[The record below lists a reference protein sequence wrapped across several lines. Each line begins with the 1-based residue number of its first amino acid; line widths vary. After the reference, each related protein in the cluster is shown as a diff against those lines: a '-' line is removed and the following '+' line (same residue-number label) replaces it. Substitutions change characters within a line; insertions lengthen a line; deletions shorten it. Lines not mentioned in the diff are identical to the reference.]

1 MKKIRRKHTKEF
13 KRQAV
18 AMMEDPDTSNEQ
30 LARQLGVDIS
40 LLYKW
45 RNALKANG
53 EDAFP
58 GKGNQAHQTDD
69 HSELAR
75 LRREN
80 EQLRKERDFLR
91 SAAAYF
97 AKELPQD

>member
-1 MKKIRRKHTKEF
+1 MKKIRRRYTKEF

-18 AMMEDPDTSNEQ
+18 ALMEDSEKSNEQ
-30 LARQLGVDIS
+30 VAKELEVDIS

-45 RNALKANG
+45 RKALGDNG
-53 EDAFP
+53 MSAFP
-58 GKGNQAHQTDD
+58 GKGNRAHQTEEDA
-69 HSELAR
+69 ELAR
-75 LRREN
+75 LRSEN
-80 EQLRKERDFLR
+80 AQLRKERDFLR

>member
-1 MKKIRRKHTKEF
+1 MKRIRRRHTKEF

-18 AMMEDPDTSNEQ
+18 ALMDDAEKSNEQ
-30 LARQLGVDIS
+30 IAKELGVDIS
-40 LLYKW
+40 MLYKW
-45 RNALKANG
+45 RRALNKGG
-53 EDAFP
+53 ENAFP
-58 GKGNQAHQTDD
+58 GKGNRTHQNDEHD
-69 HSELAR
+69 ELAR

-97 AKELPQD
+97 AKELPPE

>member
-1 MKKIRRKHTKEF
+1 MKRIRRRHTKEF

-18 AMMEDPDTSNEQ
+18 ALMGDSDKSNEQ
-30 LARQLGVDIS
+30 LAKELGIDIS

-45 RNALKANG
+45 RRALERDG
-53 EDAFP
+53 ESAFP
-58 GKGNQAHQTDD
+58 GQGNPTQPTDEND
-69 HSELAR
+69 ELAR

-80 EQLRKERDFLR
+80 AQLRKERDFLR

-97 AKELPQD
+97 AKELPPE